1 MRLHG
6 HPTLGVFALSRDMLY
21 GIANYYL
28 EAGQGIEYVA
38 DHLGHRNIQNTRIH
52 AQITTSLRQ
61 EVFAKLE
68 HHPKIVRVLEDIS
81 PGTGQAFPLPPN
93 SLHAAGLYAS
103 RGTTDCEAQ
112 GRWV

>member
-1 MRLHG
+1 
-6 HPTLGVFALSRDMLY
+6 VLS

-28 EAGQGIEYVA
+28 ETGQGIEYVA

-61 EVFAKLE
+61 KVFAKLE
-68 HHPKIVRVLEDIS
+68 HHPKIVRILEDIS
-81 PGTGQAFPLPPN
+81 PGTGQAFPLPPT
-93 SLHAAGLYAS
+93 SLPAAGLYVS

>member
-1 MRLHG
+1 VRLRG
-6 HPTLGVFALSRDMLY
+6 HPTLGVFALSRDVLS

-28 EAGQGIEYVA
+28 ETGQGIEYVA

-61 EVFAKLE
+61 KVFAKLE
-68 HHPKIVRVLEDIS
+68 HHPKIVRILEDIS
-81 PGTGQAFPLPPN
+81 PGTGQAFPLPPT
-93 SLHAAGLYAS
+93 SLPAAGLYVS

>member
-6 HPTLGVFALSRDMLY
+6 HPTLGVFALSRDMLS
-21 GIANYYL
+21 GIANSHL
-28 EAGQGIEYVA
+28 EAGKRIDYVA
-38 DHLGHRNIQNTRIH
+38 DHLGHKNIQNTRIY

-81 PGTGQAFPLPPN
+81 PGTGQAFPLPPT
-93 SLHAAGLYAS
+93 SLPAAGLYAS
-103 RGTTDCEAQ
+103 CSTTDCEAQ